1 VDAFLPEL
9 IGTWVAIILTLVV
22 FSYLLGDN
30 VLFRFAEHIFVGV
43 ASGYVAVV
51 VFHNVLVAKLLVPM
65 LAAVADRNWMSLTWL
80 AIPLALGLFLFTKST
95 RRLAPASWLG
105 SLSVAVLLGVGAAL
119 AIRGALLGTLLPQAA
134 ATANVAHYISRYGW
148 VGGWTSGILVLV
160 GATGSL
166 LHFHFG
172 AGRRRP
178 LEKIRA
184 LVVRIWGGLGWWFIL
199 IAFGAILATTFMAR
213 LSLLIGRVDFL
224 IDSLGSLWGGW

>member
-1 VDAFLPEL
+1 VDAFLPEM
-9 IGTWVAIILTLVV
+9 IGTWVAVILTLVV

-30 VLFRFAEHIFVGV
+30 VLFRLAEHVLVGV

-51 VFHNVLVAKLLVPM
+51 VFHNVLIAKLLVPM
-65 LAAVADRNWMSLTWL
+65 LAAGTEGNWMRLTWL

-95 RRLAPASWLG
+95 RRLAASSWLG
-105 SLSVAVLLGVGAAL
+105 SLSVAILLGVGAAL

-134 ATANVAHYISRYGW
+134 ATANVTHYLSRYGW

-160 GATGSL
+160 GVTGSL

-172 AGRRRP
+172 AGRGRP
-178 LEKIRA
+178 LAKIRA
-184 LVVRIWGGLGWWFIL
+184 LVVRVWGGLGWWFIL

-213 LSLLIGRVDFL
+213 LSLLISRVDFL
-224 IDSLGSLWGGW
+224 IGSLGSLWGGW

>member
-1 VDAFLPEL
+1 MDAFPPEL
-9 IGTWVAIILTLVV
+9 IGTGVAVILTLVV

-30 VLFRFAEHIFVGV
+30 ALFRLAEHLFVGV

-51 VFHNVLVAKLLVPM
+51 VFHNVLIAKLLVPM
-65 LAAVADRNWMSLTWL
+65 RSAVTELNWMQISLL
-80 AIPLALGLFLFTKST
+80 VIPLLLGLFLFTKSAK
-95 RRLAPASWLG
+95 RPARASWLG
-105 SLSVAVLLGVGAAL
+105 SLSVSVLLGVGAAL

-134 ATANVAHYISRYGW
+134 ATADLAYYSSRYGW
-148 VGGWTSGILVLV
+148 VGGWASGILVFV

-178 LEKIRA
+178 LARIRA

-199 IAFGAILATTFMAR
+199 IAFGAILAVTFMAR
-213 LSLLIGRVDFL
+213 LSLLMSRLDFL
-224 IDSLGSLWGGW
+224 IESLGSLWGRW

>member
-1 VDAFLPEL
+1 MDAFLPEL
-9 IGTWVAIILTLVV
+9 AGTWVAVILTLVV

-30 VLFRFAEHIFVGV
+30 VLFRLAEHIFVGV

-51 VFHNVLVAKLLVPM
+51 VFHNVLIAKLLEPM
-65 LAAVADRNWMSLTWL
+65 LAAVADGNWMSLTWL

-95 RRLAPASWLG
+95 RRLASASWLG

-134 ATANVAHYISRYGW
+134 ATANVTHFIGRYGRL
-148 VGGWTSGILVLV
+148 GAWTSGILVLV

-166 LHFHFG
+166 LHFHFA
-172 AGRRRP
+172 AGRGRP
-178 LEKIRA
+178 LAKIRA
-184 LVVRIWGGLGWWFIL
+184 LVVQVWGGLGRWFIF
-199 IAFGAILATTFMAR
+199 IAFGAILVTTFMAR
-213 LSLLIGRVDFL
+213 LSLLISRVDFL

>member
-9 IGTWVAIILTLVV
+9 IGVWVSVILTLAV

-30 VLFRFAEHIFVGV
+30 ALFRLAEHIFVGV
-43 ASGYVAVV
+43 ASGYVALVV
-51 VFHNVLVAKLLVPM
+51 IHNVLIAKLLVPI
-65 LAAVADRNWMSLTWL
+65 LVAAVGGSWTQLAWL
-80 AIPLALGLFLFTKST
+80 AIPLALGLFLFAKSV
-95 RRLAPASWLG
+95 RRLAPLSWLG

-119 AIRGALLGTLLPQAA
+119 AIRGALLGTLLPQAS
-134 ATANVAHYISRYGW
+134 ATANVTHYIDRYGLAW
-148 VGGWTSGILVLV
+148 GWTSGILVLV

-172 AGRRRP
+172 VGKRRP
-178 LEKIRA
+178 LAKLRA

-213 LSLLIGRVDFL
+213 MSLLISRIDFL
-224 IDSLGSLWGGW
+224 IDSLGSLWGAW